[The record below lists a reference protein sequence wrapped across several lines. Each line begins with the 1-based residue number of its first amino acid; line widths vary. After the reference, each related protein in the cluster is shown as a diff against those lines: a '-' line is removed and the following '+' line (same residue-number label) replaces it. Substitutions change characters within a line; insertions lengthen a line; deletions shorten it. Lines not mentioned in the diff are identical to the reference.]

1 LKPGPEAALF
11 AQHNAR
17 LRPPLVVKEIPEARG
32 SAAEIRRREGAA
44 LLAALPD
51 GALAVALDLGGLSPD
66 SEELAALTTKWE
78 ESGKILAFVIGGA
91 EGLDPAVQARA
102 DHRIS
107 LGRMTW
113 PTSWCAACWRSSS
126 TAPRPSAP
134 GTPTIDPGGLKTG
147 IKGRGKNSPD
157 PSFISVSFLGVAVGR
172 TALLSP
178 GRGRAAGPR
187 PAATE
192 GSARGAI

>member
-91 EGLDPAVQARA
+91 EGLDPTVQARA

-113 PTSWCAACWRSSS
+113 PHFLVRGMLAEQLYRAQAIRAGHPYHRPWR
-126 TAPRPSAP
+126 P
-134 GTPTIDPGGLKTG
+134 
-147 IKGRGKNSPD
+147 
-157 PSFISVSFLGVAVGR
+157 
-172 TALLSP
+172 
-178 GRGRAAGPR
+178 
-187 PAATE
+187 
-192 GSARGAI
+192 